1 MNKALRVPDYLGHI
15 LEAIERIEEYVSD
28 MDEMAFLASKLV
40 QDAVIRNIEIIGE
53 ASNNIQ
59 RVDPAFAAQHENIP
73 WQVMYAMRNR
83 VSHGYDKVD
92 FEMVWKTICNDLP
105 DLYKLVKA
113 ASSQGNGMDASPA
126 RGRCK
131 R

>member
-15 LEAIERIEEYVSD
+15 LTAIERIERHTSD
-28 MDEMAFLASKLV
+28 VDELGFLNSELI

-59 RVDPAFAAQHENIP
+59 RVDPVFAAQHAEIP

-92 FEMVWKTICNDLP
+92 FEMVWKTICNDMP
-105 DLYKLVKA
+105 ELYKLVKV
-113 ASSQGNGMDASPA
+113 ASN
-126 RGRCK
+126 
-131 R
+131 

>member
-1 MNKALRVPDYLGHI
+1 MNKALRVPDYLAHI

-28 MDEMAFLASKLV
+28 MDETAFLASKLV
-40 QDAVIRNIEIIGE
+40 QDAVIRNIEIVGE

-59 RVDPAFAAQHENIP
+59 RVDPAFTAKHDNIP

-92 FEMVWKTICNDLP
+92 YEMVWKTICNDLP
-105 DLYKLVKA
+105 DLYKLVKVA
-113 ASSQGNGMDASPA
+113 ANQVNP
-126 RGRCK
+126 
-131 R
+131 

>member
-15 LEAIERIEEYVSD
+15 LEAINRIEAYVSD
-28 MDEMAFLASKLV
+28 MDEKTFLSSQLV

-59 RVDPAFAAQHENIP
+59 RAAPAFAAQHDNIP

-92 FEMVWKTICNDLP
+92 FEMVWKTIWNDLP

-113 ASSQGNGMDASPA
+113 VSNQTNTNQDHSP
-126 RGRCK
+126 
-131 R
+131 

>member
-59 RVDPAFAAQHENIP
+59 RVDPVFAAQHAEIP

-113 ASSQGNGMDASPA
+113 ASKQGRP
-126 RGRCK
+126 
-131 R
+131 

>member
-1 MNKALRVPDYLGHI
+1 MNKALRVPDYLSHI
-15 LEAIERIEEYVSD
+15 LVAIERIEEYVSD
-28 MDEMAFLASKLV
+28 MDEMAFMNSKLV

-59 RVDPAFAAQHENIP
+59 RVDPVFAAGNDEIP

-92 FEMVWKTICNDLP
+92 FEMV
-105 DLYKLVKA
+105 
-113 ASSQGNGMDASPA
+113 
-126 RGRCK
+126 
-131 R
+131 